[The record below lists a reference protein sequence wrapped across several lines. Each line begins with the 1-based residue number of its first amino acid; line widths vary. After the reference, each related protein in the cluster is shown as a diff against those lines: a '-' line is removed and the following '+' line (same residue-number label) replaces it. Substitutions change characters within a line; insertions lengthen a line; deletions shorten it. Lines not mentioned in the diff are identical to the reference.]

1 MRIKKQGHHLLIT
14 IDQEYDQ
21 RPLSDLWA
29 DLHLSR
35 KTIHLLKQNKDYKV
49 NHAFS
54 MNPTLHTNDVLDVLA
69 YESDDEMYAPDFKEI
84 DIVYEDDLILVVNK
98 PIGIAVYPDDPHKTD
113 SLSNRVSAY
122 YMTQGYDIPVRFIHR
137 LDNDTSGLVIYCK
150 CHLIQ
155 AYLDYSL
162 SVKKIHREYLA
173 CVEGNIHTNKE
184 YKIEKNLGKDRHDPA
199 KMRIHPKG
207 IHAVT
212 YYRCIENKDDHAL
225 VRCRLDTG
233 RKHQIRVHMA
243 SIGHPLL
250 GDKLYNSGSKYP
262 RLALHAAY
270 IQFIE
275 PITHQVIDLESPIE
289 FI

>member
-14 IDQEYDQ
+14 IDQEYDS

-35 KTIHLLKQNKDYKV
+35 KTIHLLKQNKDYKI
-49 NHAFS
+49 NHVFN
-54 MNPTLHTNDVLDVLA
+54 MNPILHTNDVLDVLA
-69 YESDDEMYAPDFKEI
+69 YEKDDGMYAPDFKEI
-84 DIVYEDDLILVVNK
+84 DIIYEDDLVLVVNK

-162 SVKKIHREYLA
+162 SVKEIHREYLA
-173 CVEGNIHTNKE
+173 CVEGNIKKNKE
-184 YKIEKNLGKDRHDPA
+184 YKIEQNLGKDRHDPF

-207 IHAVT
+207 IHAIT
-212 YYRCIENKDDHAL
+212 YYHCIENIEDHAL

-243 SIGHPLL
+243 SIGHPIL
-250 GDKLYNSGSKYP
+250 GDKLYNSSSKYP

-270 IQFIE
+270 IQFKE
-275 PITHQVIDLESPIE
+275 PITDQVIDLESPIE
-289 FI
+289 FN